1 MCPEHFHMVIRSRF
15 SELYVLA
22 YNNYILKSS
31 YGESDIFIV
40 SYQKYICKYSAAQKY
55 YYSSGN

>member
-1 MCPEHFHMVIRSRF
+1 MVIRSRF

-22 YNNYILKSS
+22 YKNYILKSS
-31 YGESDIFIV
+31 YGESDIFIA

-55 YYSSGN
+55 FYSSGN